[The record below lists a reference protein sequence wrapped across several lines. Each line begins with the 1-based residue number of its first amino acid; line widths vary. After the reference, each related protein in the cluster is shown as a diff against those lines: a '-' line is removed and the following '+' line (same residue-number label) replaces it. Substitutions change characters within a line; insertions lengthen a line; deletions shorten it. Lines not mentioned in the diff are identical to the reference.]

1 MGGREREG
9 ERRKMGERVQVS
21 GGWQWKKND
30 INIEGCN
37 GNKYGVGMI
46 VGFEEQGKYRKS
58 GHFLRAT
65 CVSKWTPSGTMWTP
79 SEKILDM
86 QKRIVNV

>member
-1 MGGREREG
+1 MNSDVTSDLRRPLAVESFKPPLLNSHETHITCERYTIDAKHELNTD
-9 ERRKMGERVQVS
+9 RKPWSTNRLA
-21 GGWQWKKND
+21 
-30 INIEGCN
+30 
-37 GNKYGVGMI
+37 
-46 VGFEEQGKYRKS
+46 